1 MPNSTD
7 EDVQP
12 TILEVD
18 IFPTTPTEQTNDDF
32 DRVRQLLSD
41 HGFSVADISIEQ
53 GGNPVLTNAFLSTP
67 ENLNQIDDIQQTLA
81 GWYSDHEV
89 TYSETHSD
97 FYRETA
103 LFSETQLVSVEFSG
117 NESSDH

>member
-1 MPNSTD
+1 MSNSHD

-18 IFPTTPTEQTNDDF
+18 LFPTTPTEQTDEDF
-32 DRVRQLLSD
+32 DRIAQLLAD
-41 HGFSVADISIEQ
+41 HEFSVADVSLEQ

-67 ENLNQIDDIQQTLA
+67 ENLDQINDIQQTLA
-81 GWYSDHEV
+81 AWYPDYEV
-89 TYSETHSD
+89 TYSQTYSD

-103 LFSETQLVSVEFSG
+103 LFPEVQVVSVTSSG
-117 NESSDH
+117 DSSRDQ